1 MTPALWSIALF
12 VRFPTEWA
20 DGSGLKILWSLT
32 CEENGHLTW
41 SLCCLR
47 GPQVSIPVAFWQIHS
62 TLSSNEP
69 PSKEDPQ
76 PLIGPVF
83 EGQSKH

>member
-12 VRFPTEWA
+12 VSFPTEWA

-41 SLCCLR
+41 RLLSQRTTSEHPR
-47 GPQVSIPVAFWQIHS
+47 GLLA
-62 TLSSNEP
+62 
-69 PSKEDPQ
+69 DP
-76 PLIGPVF
+76 
-83 EGQSKH
+83 